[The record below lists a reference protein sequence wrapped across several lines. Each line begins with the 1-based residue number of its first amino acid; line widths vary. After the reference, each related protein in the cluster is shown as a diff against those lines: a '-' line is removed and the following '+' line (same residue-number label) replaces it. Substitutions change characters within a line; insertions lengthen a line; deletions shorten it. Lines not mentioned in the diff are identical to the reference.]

1 MANRFTRE
9 VDRLFETYGQDKK
22 IIILC
27 SLGDNGYAEWNYYA
41 WAKSYESEDS
51 SAIDPDDD
59 DMQLKFR
66 NDKDRFDTLLIENFG
81 KHIDLDELS
90 EDCDSD
96 FQGWIFVT
104 RDYKVC
110 FEITNKTLLSEDVA
124 DKVLFDISE
133 VSEDD
138 AGKLHDRQIN
148 DDVEKWVDYILE
160 ARKKLESEEGREE
173 CSRLINKLMRQDD

>member
-1 MANRFTRE
+1 MNRFTRE
-9 VDRLFETYGQDKK
+9 VDRLFETYGPDKK

-27 SLGDNGYAEWNYYA
+27 SLGDHGYAEWDYYA
-41 WAKSYESEDS
+41 WAKSYASEDS
-51 SAIDPDDD
+51 SAIDPDDKDMGSKFDHEMDKFD
-59 DMQLKFR
+59 DLV
-66 NDKDRFDTLLIENFG
+66 IENFG

-90 EDCDSD
+90 ENCDSD
-96 FQGWIFVT
+96 YNGWIFVT

-124 DKVLFDISE
+124 DQVLFDMSE
-133 VSEDD
+133 VSEDN

-173 CSRLINKLMRQDD
+173 FSRLINKLMR

>member
-1 MANRFTRE
+1 MNRFTRE
-9 VDRLFETYGQDKK
+9 VDRLFETYGPDKK

-27 SLGDNGYAEWNYYA
+27 SLGDNGYAEWGYYA
-41 WAKSYESEDS
+41 WSKSGVSVKSE
-51 SAIDPDDD
+51 AIDPDDRDMRSKFD
-59 DMQLKFR
+59 DEKDKF
-66 NDKDRFDTLLIENFG
+66 DDLVIDNFG

-90 EDCDSD
+90 KDCDSD

-110 FEITNKTLLSEDVA
+110 FEITNKTLLSEEVA
-124 DKVLFDISE
+124 DKVLFDMSE

-148 DDVEKWVDYILE
+148 DDVEELVDHILE

-173 CSRLINKLMRQDD
+173 CSRLINKLMIEDD

>member
-1 MANRFTRE
+1 MNRFTRE
-9 VDRLFETYGQDKK
+9 VDRLFETYGPDKK

-27 SLGDNGYAEWNYYA
+27 TLGDNDYSEWGYYA
-41 WAKSYESEDS
+41 WARSGVSKNSD
-51 SAIDPDDD
+51 AIDPDDKDMRSKFDEELDKFD
-59 DMQLKFR
+59 DLVI
-66 NDKDRFDTLLIENFG
+66 DNFG
-81 KHIDLDELS
+81 KHIDLEELS
-90 EDCDSD
+90 KGCDSD

-104 RDYKVC
+104 RNYKVC
-110 FEITNKTLLSEDVA
+110 FEITNKTLLSEEVA
-124 DKVLFDISE
+124 DKILFDMSE

-173 CSRLINKLMRQDD
+173 CSRLINKLMREDD

>member
-1 MANRFTRE
+1 MNRFTRE
-9 VDRLFETYGQDKK
+9 VDRLFETYGPDKK

-27 SLGDNGYAEWNYYA
+27 SLGDHGYAEWDYYA
-41 WAKSYESEDS
+41 WAKSYASEDS
-51 SAIDPDDD
+51 GAIDPDDKDMGSKFDHEMDKFD
-59 DMQLKFR
+59 DLV
-66 NDKDRFDTLLIENFG
+66 IENFG

-90 EDCDSD
+90 ENCDSD
-96 FQGWIFVT
+96 YNGWIFVT

-124 DKVLFDISE
+124 DQVLFDMSE
-133 VSEDD
+133 VSDD
-138 AGKLHDRQIN
+138 NAGKLHDRQIN

-173 CSRLINKLMRQDD
+173 CSRLINKLMR